1 MKVILLLSL
10 LAVASS
16 YPIVKTWT
24 LTELSTAIE
33 TKQVGPDLMPYVET
47 ALNEIM
53 YGLFT
58 GKTDLIHAAIPSP
71 SGADTWTVQELKK
84 ALKDPSMRPEYIP
97 ALMQAQAFVERK
109 NATGQLEE
117 AVQVLIPALDIATWS
132 ESDLLEALNTPNV
145 KEELRPFLEK
155 AFNELKVAQEE
166 GGNPRNIVYT
176 VTPVGLIPSKADYD
190 YLLKPS
196 KRLIKKTK
204 KIIPS

>member
-1 MKVILLLSL
+1 MKVILLFSF

-33 TKQVGPDLMPYVET
+33 TKQVGPDMMPYLEA

-58 GKTDLIHAAIPSP
+58 GKTDSIHAAIPSP
-71 SGADTWTVQELKK
+71 TGADTWTVQELKQ
-84 ALKDPSMRPEYIP
+84 ALKDSSVRPEYRP
-97 ALMQAQAFVERK
+97 ALLQAQAFVERK
-109 NATGQLEE
+109 NETGELEE
-117 AVQVLIPALDIATWS
+117 PVQVLIPALDIATWS
-132 ESDLLEALNTPNV
+132 ESDLLEALNNPST

-155 AFNELKVAQEE
+155 AFNDLRDAQEE
-166 GGNPRNIVYT
+166 GETRNIVYT
-176 VTPVGLIPSKADYD
+176 VTPVGMIPPKSDYD
-190 YLLKPS
+190 FLLKPS

-204 KIIPS
+204 KGL